1 MAEQENNPV
10 HRDEEE
16 LHYTPASPVKRALAW
31 IGVVYMVIITALSTY
46 NIYTGTALHGLAPLL
61 AVPGL
66 VGLGILSQIS
76 RRTAGRPGTGTAWAL
91 SILCWALA
99 AFLLLPGIAGLMSNF
114 T

>member
-1 MAEQENNPV
+1 MDPQNNTPV
-10 HRDEEE
+10 PQEEE
-16 LHYTPASPVKRALAW
+16 LNYTPASPVKRGLAW

-66 VGLGILSQIS
+66 TGLGVL
-76 RRTAGRPGTGTAWAL
+76 AL
-91 SILCWALA
+91 VGYKTQGCPAKSYAVALA
-99 AFLLLPGIAGLMSNF
+99 AACWLLAAVLLLPGIAGLMSNF